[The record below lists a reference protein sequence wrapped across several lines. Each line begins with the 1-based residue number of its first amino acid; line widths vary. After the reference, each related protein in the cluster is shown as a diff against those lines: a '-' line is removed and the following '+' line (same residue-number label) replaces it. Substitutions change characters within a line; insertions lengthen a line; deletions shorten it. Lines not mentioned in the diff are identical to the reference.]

1 MSRAQEDKQLSETSS
16 SSRQL
21 LSGPGGWGGVR
32 VTTGRNGG
40 NAPGEGEEDPCS
52 QGEPE
57 AGPRVPSAGGKPGTC
72 GVRPGPGLGGL
83 TWKLVPPLL
92 HELHVLQQAVHLGLD
107 VAQLAPE
114 AVQLLG
120 LDWGAG
126 AEGTAAGTSKPM
138 LPSKGL
144 PAPH

>member
-1 MSRAQEDKQLSETSS
+1 MTGA
-16 SSRQL
+16 
-21 LSGPGGWGGVR
+21 GGQGGGGSHR
-32 VTTGRNGG
+32 EGMGGR
-40 NAPGEGEEDPCS
+40 APGEGEEEPCS

-57 AGPRVPSAGGKPGTC
+57 AGPRVPSAVGKPGAC
-72 GVRPGPGLGGL
+72 GVWPGPSLGGL
-83 TWKLVPPLL
+83 TWKLVPPLF
-92 HELHVLQQAVHLGLD
+92 HEFHVLQQAVHLGLD

-126 AEGTAAGTSKPM
+126 AEGTAAGTSRPT